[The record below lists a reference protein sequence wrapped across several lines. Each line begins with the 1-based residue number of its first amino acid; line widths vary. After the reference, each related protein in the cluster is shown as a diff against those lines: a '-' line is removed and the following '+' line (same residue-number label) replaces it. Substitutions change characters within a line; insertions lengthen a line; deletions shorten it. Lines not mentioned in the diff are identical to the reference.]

1 MAQWFH
7 IGTISKPH
15 GLRGEVRVM
24 GDTDFPEER
33 FAVGQTLYL
42 DRNNGEESIPL
53 VITSHRKNK
62 QFELICFE
70 GYENINDVE
79 AWKGAALEVP
89 GDQLGSLE
97 EDEYYHHDILGCC
110 VITEEDEEL
119 GEITDI
125 LSTGANDVW
134 VVQGVRPKDILV
146 PYIDDVVKE
155 VDVEEKIVRIHVL
168 EGMLE

>member
-15 GLRGEVRVM
+15 GLRGEVRVV

-33 FAVGQTLYL
+33 FAVGNTLYL
-42 DRNNGEESIPL
+42 DRGNGKEEMPL
-53 VITSHRKNK
+53 VIASHRKHK

-79 AWKGAALEVP
+79 AWKGTALKVP
-89 GDQLGSLE
+89 ADQLGSLE
-97 EDEYYHHDILGCC
+97 EDEYYHHEILGCL
-110 VITEEDEEL
+110 VFTEEDEEL

-134 VVQGVRPKDILV
+134 VVQGNRPKDILV

-155 VDVEEKIVRIHVL
+155 VDVEQKIVRIHVM